1 MKVPVLPLILILYT
15 SFCWSMT
22 HQPKPKTP
30 EQLAIEHAIE
40 DGNVKEFNI
49 QSELLVKSTLNDSA
63 KHFILEELGT
73 IISNKTTV
81 LQFMQEIATSLQ
93 TWQEYKDIAQG
104 IQQTVAQEKNSQAE
118 VSKGA
123 SYYINRFITQELTKP
138 NTVSRYKVLVLCK
151 EKKISLSRQTQITA
165 LAEKIEK
172 NIPVNLDKDAKLQQI
187 RQKLTTESQNIQ
199 DIKSKVS
206 ELLSQYK
213 KEWISEREYTV
224 KK

>member
-1 MKVPVLPLILILYT
+1 MKVHFLPLILALSG

-30 EQLAIEHAIE
+30 EQLALENAIE
-40 DGNVKEFNI
+40 DGNVNEFNT
-49 QSELLVKSTLNDSA
+49 QSELLTKSAMNDST
-63 KHFILEELGT
+63 KHFILKELGT
-73 IISNKTTV
+73 IINNKTTA

-93 TWQEYKDIAQG
+93 TWQEYKDIAHG
-104 IQQTVAQEKNSQAE
+104 IQQTLAQEKNSESE

-123 SYYINRFITQELTKP
+123 SYYINRFIIQELTKP

-151 EKKISLSRQTQITA
+151 DKKISLSRQNQITA
-165 LAEKIEK
+165 LVEKIEK
-172 NIPVNLDKDAKLQQI
+172 NSAANLDKDAKLQQI
-187 RQKLTTESQNIQ
+187 RQNLTTESQNIQ

-206 ELLSQYK
+206 ELLSQYN